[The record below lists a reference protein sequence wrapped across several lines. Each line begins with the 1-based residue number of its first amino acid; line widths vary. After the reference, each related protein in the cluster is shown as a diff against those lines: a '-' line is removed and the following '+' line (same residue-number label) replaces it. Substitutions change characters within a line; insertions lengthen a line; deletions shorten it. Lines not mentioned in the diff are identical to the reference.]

1 MLQNFHAVV
10 PSVVERQ
17 GLAVAVGVAGFVGA
31 AAAAV
36 GVAVAVEVVGV
47 AVEVVGVE
55 AAAVGKKQ
63 LDKIIKIDN

>member
-31 AAAAV
+31 AAAA
-36 GVAVAVEVVGV
+36 AGV

-63 LDKIIKIDN
+63 LDKITKIDN